1 MDQRIASLNNLVRQ
15 PGFERY
21 PFEVLDRTAL
31 AQRVAGIGPA
41 VIGATYCPLDG
52 HCNPLRLLRALH
64 AGLRKR
70 GGQYLPLH
78 RVEAIERNGA
88 AFSLR
93 AGNRVIGAGRVVLAA
108 GLGNASLGPPL
119 GLRAKVRPQRGQI
132 IVLERVRPFLAH
144 PMATIRQT
152 DEGTVLIGDSQ
163 EEGGSDETLDTSI
176 SAVQAER
183 ALRIFPG
190 LRDARV
196 NRTWTA
202 LRVMS
207 PDGFPIYEQSV
218 QQAGAFL
225 VTCHSGV
232 TLAGAHALD
241 LAPRI
246 AAGDLGP
253 DMAPFS
259 AERLNEK
266 TA

>member
-1 MDQRIASLNNLVRQ
+1 
-15 PGFERY
+15 
-21 PFEVLDRTAL
+21 
-31 AQRVAGIGPA
+31 
-41 VIGATYCPLDG
+41 
-52 HCNPLRLLRALH
+52 
-64 AGLRKR
+64 
-70 GGQYLPLH
+70 
-78 RVEAIERNGA
+78 
-88 AFSLR
+88 
-93 AGNRVIGAGRVVLAA
+93 VIGAGRVVLAA